1 MQDSTKQ
8 DTLRASGIAG
18 ASRYPLV
25 VIGLAV
31 LSHGGFALS
40 GQGFTPFYPFIQD
53 DFNLSNTQVGFIV
66 ATIFG
71 AATVTSS
78 GFGWLIDQF
87 GVRSMA
93 GGGMIASGLVV
104 ASLYFA
110 SNFFLL
116 LLIAAVM
123 GSLRPIGHPA
133 GTRAIVD
140 WVGATRRGTAMSIK
154 QAGNPILGTLAAL
167 VIPPL
172 AVACGWRVA
181 AVALGAFIVA
191 GGLLILATYR
201 DKPSSPEKR
210 QVEKRPF
217 FEGMGRVM
225 RNRDITLAVAFG
237 FPMVGAQVATLTYFM
252 LFLEDEL
259 GIPVIVAGGMLGVLQ
274 FSNMF
279 MRIGWGVLSDTLGG
293 GKRKP
298 VLYVAVVGTAL
309 MLVVVALLPDGTPTW
324 ALILVS
330 IGLGGTVTSWVSVH
344 SVLLT
349 ELSEPGQVGITIG
362 YASTASR
369 TGIVISPM
377 IFGVLTDTL
386 GYRAAWLVLVGSIG
400 VGLAFLTMVRERP
413 RAEL

>member
-1 MQDSTKQ
+1 
-8 DTLRASGIAG
+8 
-18 ASRYPLV
+18 
-25 VIGLAV
+25 
-31 LSHGGFALS
+31 
-40 GQGFTPFYPFIQD
+40 
-53 DFNLSNTQVGFIV
+53 
-66 ATIFG
+66 
-71 AATVTSS
+71 
-78 GFGWLIDQF
+78 
-87 GVRSMA
+87 
-93 GGGMIASGLVV
+93 
-104 ASLYFA
+104 
-110 SNFFLL
+110 
-116 LLIAAVM
+116 
-123 GSLRPIGHPA
+123 
-133 GTRAIVD
+133 
-140 WVGATRRGTAMSIK
+140 MSIK

-172 AVACGWRVA
+172 AVGYGWRVA

-400 VGLAFLTMVRERP
+400 VGMTFLTMVRERP

>member
-8 DTLRASGIAG
+8 DTPRASGIAG

-53 DFNLSNTQVGFIV
+53 DFDLSNTQVGFIV
-66 ATIFG
+66 GTIFG

-78 GFGWLIDQF
+78 GFGWLVDRF

-93 GGGMIASGLVV
+93 GGGMIASGVIV

-110 SNFFLL
+110 TNYLLL

-154 QAGNPILGTLAAL
+154 QAGNPILGTMAAL
-167 VIPPL
+167 AIPPL
-172 AVACGWRVA
+172 AVAYGWRTA
-181 AVALGAFIVA
+181 AVALGGFIIA
-191 GGLLILATYR
+191 GGFLILATYR

-217 FEGMGRVM
+217 FEGMRQVM

-279 MRIGWGVLSDTLGG
+279 MRIGWGVLSDTIGG

-298 VLYVAVVGTAL
+298 VLYIAVVGTAL
-309 MLVVVALLPDGTPTW
+309 MLLVVALLPDGTPTW

-386 GYRAAWLVLVGSIG
+386 GYRFAWLVLVGSIA
-400 VGLAFLTMVRERP
+400 VGLMFLTMVRERP